1 MTGVQ
6 IVDAIVEILFAG
18 ITGVA
23 SAIGT
28 GLSALAEGIFL
39 AGSGAEQT
47 LSVFG
52 TLVIV
57 FSGISLVIGLSR
69 LVVNWVTSFGN

>member
-6 IVDAIVEILFAG
+6 IVDTIVEIMFSG

-23 SAIGT
+23 NAIGG
-28 GLSALAEGIFL
+28 GLSALAESIFL
-39 AGSGAEQT
+39 AGNGETQT

-52 TLVIV
+52 TLIIV
-57 FSGISLVIGLSR
+57 FAGISLAIGLSR
-69 LVVNWVTSFGN
+69 LVLNWVTSFGN